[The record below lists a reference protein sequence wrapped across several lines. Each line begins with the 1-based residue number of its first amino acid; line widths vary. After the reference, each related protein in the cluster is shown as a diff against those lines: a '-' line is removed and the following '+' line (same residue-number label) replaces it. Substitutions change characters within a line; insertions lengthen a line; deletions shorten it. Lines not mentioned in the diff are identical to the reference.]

1 MIKMMISDDDDDDN
15 TKTNNKSLIFAD
27 STFGDLYRTEKVS
40 CLVPVQQKRN
50 WIIYLLDALHWP

>member
-1 MIKMMISDDDDDDN
+1 MMMMIMIKMMISDDDDDDN
-15 TKTNNKSLIFAD
+15 TNTNNKSLIFAD

-50 WIIYLLDALHWP
+50 